1 MGQVALELKAA
12 TVNHGERLVT
22 GLAAAWSPDLVDD
35 QFLPSAF
42 DANLAAKASP
52 ADVSVLWRHRVDV
65 GPIGVCERITPTRDG
80 LQVVARISE
89 GDFGDRILAAAK
101 ALLAHGSKLGMS
113 VGFTALRSRFE
124 PRGSKRLRVIEQA
137 RLGEFSLTLP
147 GLQANPAAA
156 VLATKQV
163 APSPPPRTRAAMLQT
178 LADLDAVQAAW
189 EADDRQVPYAHWQAN
204 RRAVEELETFL
215 DDTSPALAA
224 YHARER
230 GLALGR
236 KVLAAIDADMV
247 AWQAEQARQAA
258 QERVARL
265 RARAT
270 HLTARPA
277 PRRYTGG
284 QQNPERHRWPPS
296 TRR

>member
-124 PRGSKRLRVIEQA
+124 QRAGKRLRVVEQA

-147 GLQANPAAA
+147 GLQANPDAA

-163 APSPPPRTRAAMLQT
+163 APAPPLRTRAEMLQA
-178 LADLDAVQAAW
+178 LADLDAVQAAGDA
-189 EADDRQVPYAHWQAN
+189 EDRQVAYAQWQAN
-204 RRAVEELETFL
+204 RRGVEELETFL
-215 DDTSPALAA
+215 DATSPTLAA
-224 YHARER
+224 RHARER
-230 GLALGR
+230 GLARGR
-236 KVLAAIDADMV
+236 KALAEVDREMA
-247 AWQAEQARQAA
+247 AWQREQDRQATEA
-258 QERVARL
+258 RVARL
-265 RARAT
+265 RASLR
-270 HLTARPA
+270 
-277 PRRYTGG
+277 
-284 QQNPERHRWPPS
+284 S
-296 TRR
+296 